1 MVASMLNRIAI
12 LFLLIT
18 AMSVGVAAA
27 HGEGMHVFGTVSALN
42 ADQMAVLTIKGKT
55 VLIYTLPTT
64 TYRNKGREGR
74 SNFPK
79 VGDRVAVDVTDED
92 GKLIATEVQFSS
104 FRKKQGR

>member
-1 MVASMLNRIAI
+1 MVARMLNRIAM

-27 HGEGMHVFGTVSALN
+27 HGEGMHVFGTVSALD
-42 ADQMAVLTIKGKT
+42 ADQMAVLTIEGKT
-55 VLIYTLPTT
+55 VSVHTLPTT
-64 TYRNKGREGR
+64 TYRNKGREGG